1 MLRSMID
8 YVKLSATTLAGR
20 IVGGA
25 IVVVPF
31 IFAAIFA
38 LAAIYMAL
46 RNSYGDV
53 MAAVILAVAFAAIG
67 LVAAIIV
74 IARIRAQ
81 EAHLEELRAEA
92 KQGAFASALLA
103 VNPALVLGAG
113 RVAYGLFRRA
123 PVLMSLAPLA
133 AGFALA
139 MANANQRRRAREGAF
154 TTTPTGRAAERERR
168 VRTTGNSRDLVH

>member
-1 MLRSMID
+1 MLRSMIE
-8 YVKLSATTLAGR
+8 YVKLSASTLAGR

-31 IFAAIFA
+31 LMAAIFG

-53 MAAVILAVAFAAIG
+53 MAAVILAVAFALIG
-67 LVAAIIV
+67 LIAAIV
-74 IARIRAQ
+74 VVARIRAQ

-92 KQGAFASALLA
+92 KQGVFASALLA
-103 VNPALVLGAG
+103 VNPALILGAG
-113 RVAYGLFRRA
+113 RIGLGLFRRA
-123 PVLMSLAPLA
+123 PVLMSIAPLA

-139 MANANQRRRAREGAF
+139 MASANQRRRAREAGFA
-154 TTTPTGRAAERERR
+154 TTPTGRAAERTRQAR
-168 VRTTGNSRDLVH
+168 AGNSRDLIH